1 MIDFTGYITKGRFP
15 VIDIRSVLEE
25 QYHELNAAHELL
37 EVANVMSFSNA
48 PTTFYFSRTV
58 NILRQRAYA
67 LTISNLDD
75 FSLWSQSCKL
85 SGYDGARAVP
95 NFNDVVEVEN
105 CCPHCVSEP
114 AETDFSVKGGSL
126 LFS

>member
-37 EVANVMSFSNA
+37 EVANVMSSTNA
-48 PTTFYFSRTV
+48 PTTFYFPRTV

-67 LTISNLDD
+67 LTISNLDE
-75 FSLWSQSCKL
+75 FFIGSQSYKL
-85 SGYDGARAVP
+85 SGYDGARALPKYNAVVGVP
-95 NFNDVVEVEN
+95 H
-105 CCPHCVSEP
+105 CCPHLTSRRISNP
-114 AETDFSVKGGSL
+114 ARLSR
-126 LFS
+126 